1 MNCEYYKY
9 KINLFNLILDKLVT
23 IDNTDIF
30 SGDILLSAFKTSF
43 KHYYKFKV
51 FNDMILNNLFVSD
64 NKKEEFITIFSNVQN
79 IFYKFKKI
87 YYIYCYNKTQ
97 VNESIKYDLHFNDL
111 SIYKNKNKIQFIE
124 SNTINTFVVSDLLK
138 LISISLIHSDNIFSF
153 PLAPKNPYTNIELSY
168 HNLYNLYIYCKENN
182 FIIPQAFLYYFY
194 SDFNI
199 EKLKL
204 SYEPFFREKAIK
216 SFHDNLTYNSKV
228 EYIKDILQKFKNII
242 PLKINR
248 NFPFSKVVE
257 KLEHVIIYYL
267 RVNYSL
273 QPAIVLHNKGKL
285 ETTLFKFYKENKYF
299 GTILENN
306 SNFNIQTTDSPFIFG
321 LPRNN
326 ILENSNNNNNRLQNN
341 NSPFIFGSTRNTTS
355 VINNNNIST
364 TTTINNNNNNNN
376 NIITVINNMPINN
389 NFDQLIQIAT
399 QQYNS
404 INNDNS
410 NQMLFDN
417 PNIRNNI
424 FNIINQNNV
433 DDLSNNNISINDISN
448 NFINSQID
456 RLRSE
461 EDQLIINNQI
471 RIREMLAGDDYEYS
485 DIDTDY
491 DGYTD

>member
-9 KINLFNLILDKLVT
+9 KLNLFNLILDKLVT
-23 IDNTDIF
+23 IDNKDIF
-30 SGDILLSAFKTSF
+30 SGDIVLRAFKTSF
-43 KHYYKFKV
+43 NHYYKFKV
-51 FNDMILNNLFVSD
+51 FNDMILNNLFVSN

-79 IFYKFKKI
+79 IFLKFKKI
-87 YYIYCYNKTQ
+87 YYIYCFNKTP
-97 VNESIKYDLHFNDL
+97 VNEAIKYDLHFNDL
-111 SIYKNKNKIQFIE
+111 SIYKNVNKIQLIE

-138 LISISLIHSDNIFSF
+138 LIDISLIHSDNIFSF
-153 PLAPKNPYTNIELSY
+153 PLVPKNPYTNVELSY
-168 HNLYNLYIYCKENN
+168 NNLYNLYIYCKENN
-182 FIIPQAFLYYFY
+182 KIIPEAFLYYFY

-199 EKLKL
+199 DKLKL

-228 EYIKDILQKFKNII
+228 EYIKDILKKYKNII

-248 NFPFSKVVE
+248 KFPFSTVVE

-326 ILENSNNNNNRLQNN
+326 ILENSNNDNRLQHNN
-341 NSPFIFGSTRNTTS
+341 NPFIFESSRSRNS
-355 VINNNNIST
+355 LINNT
-364 TTTINNNNNNNN
+364 TTTGINNTDIN
-376 NIITVINNMPINN
+376 NIHTNHI
-389 NFDQLIQIAT
+389 FEDLIEVANQE
-399 QQYNS
+399 YNS
-404 INNDNS
+404 INNENI
-410 NQMLFDN
+410 NTVVFDN
-417 PNIRNNI
+417 PNIRDNI
-424 FNIINQNNV
+424 FNIINQIN
-433 DDLSNNNISINDISN
+433 DSSNNNIITNDISN
-448 NFINSQID
+448 NY
-456 RLRSE
+456 
-461 EDQLIINNQI
+461 INNQI
-471 RIREMLAGDDYEYS
+471 IIREMLAGDDYPYS

-491 DGYTD
+491 DGYID